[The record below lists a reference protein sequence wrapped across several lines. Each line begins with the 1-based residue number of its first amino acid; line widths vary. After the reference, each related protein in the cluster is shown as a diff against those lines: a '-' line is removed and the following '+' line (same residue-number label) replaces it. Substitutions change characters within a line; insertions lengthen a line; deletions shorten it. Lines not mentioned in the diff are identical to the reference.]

1 MAVTKRPWMEPW
13 MTREDAQAI
22 AAQVVRKRRR
32 RDCVITAWVE
42 CAYLGELR
50 NNPRRHRELGAIMIQ
65 NPYLADDVKVYRV
78 VVAQRLKRGG
88 SYRPWSER
96 QRQPGG

>member
-1 MAVTKRPWMEPW
+1 MAVTKRPWLEPW
-13 MTREDAQAI
+13 MTEADAQAI
-22 AAQVVRKRRR
+22 ATQVVRKRRR

-42 CAYLGELR
+42 DAYVGELR
-50 NNPRRHRELGAIMIQ
+50 KHPRRSRKAGAMFIDD
-65 NPYLADDVKVYRV
+65 PSLADFHIVYRV
-78 VVAQRLKRGG
+78 VVEQRLKHGG